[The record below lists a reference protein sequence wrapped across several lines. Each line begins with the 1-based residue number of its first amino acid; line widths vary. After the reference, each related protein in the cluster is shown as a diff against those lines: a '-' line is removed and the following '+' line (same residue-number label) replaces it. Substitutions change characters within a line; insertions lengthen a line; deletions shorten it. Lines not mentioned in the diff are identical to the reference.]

1 MKSSDIKI
9 LVIDLQ
15 TYWREHVAHVLRQ
28 AGYQAVTQDTYD
40 DALSGVR
47 EGMDWNLVLLGCAC
61 ITPEERELVARLLA
75 RRQPVIV
82 LSTTL
87 SRQDLRGLFLQGALD
102 VTDKTY
108 HMAEIL
114 AIVERSLGKQAH
126 RGRSWDLIGNG
137 AFL

>member
-28 AGYQAVTQDTYD
+28 AGSQDTYD

-108 HMAEIL
+108 
-114 AIVERSLGKQAH
+114 
-126 RGRSWDLIGNG
+126 
-137 AFL
+137 